1 MAGHRIGHSLLRR
14 RLRRIEL
21 IVVFRV
27 CEAPGSG
34 EKLPGLQLRQT
45 SLHAVIS
52 SPTVPTSCWAILA
65 VGEIAGMQITYKGE
79 GTGGGRHSETSA
91 RMATQ
96 TSSCQKHFLQDHLWQ
111 IHCSPVAPLRALP
124 PGGSPHPGLRRA
136 PRFLT
141 RGYFCVAL
149 RAALV

>member
-91 RMATQ
+91 RMAIH
-96 TSSCQKHFLQDHLWQ
+96 TSSCQKHFLQDHPYGK
-111 IHCSPVAPLRALP
+111 STAPSVAPLRALSLGGVP
-124 PGGSPHPGLRRA
+124 TPG
-136 PRFLT
+136 
-141 RGYFCVAL
+141 CVAL
-149 RAALV
+149 RASSPGVTFVWRFAPL